1 MGEEYSERAPHSGQ
15 HISELLDN
23 LICALY
29 EQRARQHRLYEFK
42 ATHRAPRSSQV
53 FEDVHALA
61 EYNNDKAR
69 YEQELEAI
77 TYQKEVADET
87 VGKLEAGVKSTL
99 PVNTAVMHTYGG
111 QEAEL
116 QGRYAIRYE
125 RSPSDL
131 RTRPGKLPGL
141 IRVQRTGGT

>member
-1 MGEEYSERAPHSGQ
+1 LSTGGGKYDVGMGEEYSERAPHSGQ

-42 ATHRAPRSSQV
+42 ATRRAPRSSQV
-53 FEDVHALA
+53 FEDVHTLA

-77 TYQKEVADET
+77 TYQKEA
-87 VGKLEAGVKSTL
+87 
-99 PVNTAVMHTYGG
+99 PM
-111 QEAEL
+111 
-116 QGRYAIRYE
+116 R
-125 RSPSDL
+125 RSGSWS
-131 RTRPGKLPGL
+131 RA
-141 IRVQRTGGT
+141 